1 VAPER
6 LSRVAQLTQRTNQFN
21 CSTVR
26 RTEAE
31 IRSLLD
37 TRSLECFTA
46 EVSDRFG
53 DYGLVGVLLV
63 RRGGDS
69 LIADTFL
76 LSCRALG
83 RGVEHRMLS
92 FLAEQAEELGFRY
105 VTVPFVP
112 TAKNAPALRF
122 LESVSPVA
130 RMEQQDTVLYRYPV
144 AEIQGLRWKPA
155 AGEAEPLPAADTP
168 QRRAGRRFH
177 DYQRIADSLCTP
189 EQVLARMRESVQ
201 PSPGSANGNG
211 APATEV
217 EISLAR
223 IWSEVL
229 HKPVQDVRAN
239 FFDLG
244 GHSLLAVLL
253 LMRVK
258 EEFGVE
264 LSVDDVYSSTLTLS
278 ELARTIE
285 ARQLADLD
293 PEEYQALLAEI
304 EGLSDEEVR
313 ALLEEEERR
322 GGGGAA

>member
-1 VAPER
+1 
-6 LSRVAQLTQRTNQFN
+6 
-21 CSTVR
+21 
-26 RTEAE
+26 
-31 IRSLLD
+31 
-37 TRSLECFTA
+37 
-46 EVSDRFG
+46 
-53 DYGLVGVLLV
+53 
-63 RRGGDS
+63 
-69 LIADTFL
+69 
-76 LSCRALG
+76 
-83 RGVEHRMLS
+83 
-92 FLAEQAEELGFRY
+92 
-105 VTVPFVP
+105 
-112 TAKNAPALRF
+112 
-122 LESVSPVA
+122 
-130 RMEQQDTVLYRYPV
+130 
-144 AEIQGLRWKPA
+144 
-155 AGEAEPLPAADTP
+155 
-168 QRRAGRRFH
+168 
-177 DYQRIADSLCTP
+177 
-189 EQVLARMRESVQ
+189 
-201 PSPGSANGNG
+201 
-211 APATEV
+211 V

-278 ELARTIE
+278 DLARTIE